1 MNIENLT
8 SSPVAHVQVQGT
20 IRVRSLEELRGSS
33 DTVNNNQAVTV
44 DGQYEERDAK
54 AKIDNQDDE
63 KPNDFEA
70 QDTSPTTKEE
80 YCEYEYEDTKHE
92 SDDIHLNLVSL
103 PDPDVKKLNK
113 NVKEV
118 NIKTVSQQDKALKD
132 DEFIESVRDPSKS
145 GEIWVETAAEGGKM
159 YYYNAAT
166 RATQWTKPEGP
177 DVKILTQEEVEKL
190 QKKMGEGGDKEAAS
204 QEAAPGEMPGPGGPG
219 GPGQGP
225 PEGFNG
231 APPGMGGPPP
241 FGMPPFS
248 GPPGGPPG
256 FPGGPPPFGGPPG
269 MPPPWA
275 GMPPPW
281 MGPGGMP
288 PMGPPC
294 KWSEH
299 TSPEG
304 KKYYYNSETQES
316 VWEKPQE
323 MKDWEVSR

>member
-1 MNIENLT
+1 M
-8 SSPVAHVQVQGT
+8 
-20 IRVRSLEELRGSS
+20 
-33 DTVNNNQAVTV
+33 
-44 DGQYEERDAK
+44 
-54 AKIDNQDDE
+54 
-63 KPNDFEA
+63 
-70 QDTSPTTKEE
+70 
-80 YCEYEYEDTKHE
+80 
-92 SDDIHLNLVSL
+92 
-103 PDPDVKKLNK
+103 
-113 NVKEV
+113 
-118 NIKTVSQQDKALKD
+118 
-132 DEFIESVRDPSKS
+132 
-145 GEIWVETAAEGGKM
+145 ETAAEGGKM